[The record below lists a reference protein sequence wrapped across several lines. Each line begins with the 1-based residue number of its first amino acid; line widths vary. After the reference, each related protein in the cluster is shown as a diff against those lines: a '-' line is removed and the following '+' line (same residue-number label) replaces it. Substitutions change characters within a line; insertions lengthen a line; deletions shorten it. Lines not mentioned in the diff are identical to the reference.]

1 MMAAL
6 NRKHAEFSDNEAL
19 AEQEKLNREFKRATR
34 SLPRQ
39 EVTQADLA
47 AMIKH
52 NEW

>member
-1 MMAAL
+1 MAAL
-6 NRKHAEFSDNEAL
+6 NRKHAEFSDNEPVT
-19 AEQEKLNREFKRATR
+19 EREKLNREFKRVTR
-34 SLPRQ
+34 SLLRQ